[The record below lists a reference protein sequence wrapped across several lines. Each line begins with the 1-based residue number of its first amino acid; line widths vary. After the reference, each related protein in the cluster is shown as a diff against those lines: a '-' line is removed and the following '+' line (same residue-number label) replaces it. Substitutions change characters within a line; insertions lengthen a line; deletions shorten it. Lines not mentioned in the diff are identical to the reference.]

1 MPIPKEITKAYL
13 QVINWDSSGNI
24 SSEGDKVTVQFNPE
38 TLKMTY
44 TNQISG
50 EDNNGG
56 SAIQFTSR
64 GTTKLAFDLWFDISA
79 EQPDN
84 ASVNDVRKLTDKVIS
99 FMKTEVSGSGD
110 DTSYTPPGC
119 RFQWG
124 SFLFEGVMDS
134 ISENLEY
141 FSNNGHPLRASL
153 SVSLSS
159 QAVEVK
165 FPQNNAEAANQQG
178 VGTQAQQQA
187 QTGDSVQGMNAREGQ
202 PEAWQSRAQSQGIDD
217 PLRMPAGTSIPSIA
231 R

>member
-1 MPIPKEITKAYL
+1 MPLPKEITKAYL
-13 QVINWDSSGNI
+13 QVISWDSSGNV

-44 TNQISG
+44 SNQISG

-64 GTTKLAFDLWFDISA
+64 GTTKLSFDLWFDISA
-79 EQPDN
+79 KQPDN

-99 FMKTEVSGSGD
+99 FMKTEQSTRGD
-110 DTSYTPPGC
+110 NTSYTPPGC

-134 ISENLEY
+134 VTENLEY
-141 FSNNGHPLRASL
+141 FSEQGQPLRATM
-153 SVSLSS
+153 SVSLSN

-165 FPQNNAEAANQQG
+165 FSQNNATAANQQG

-187 QTGDSVQGMNAREGQ
+187 QTGDSVQSMNAREGQ
-202 PEAWQSRAQSQGIDD
+202 PEAWQSRALSQGIED
-217 PLRMPAGTSIPSIA
+217 PLRMPAGSSIPSLF